1 MKRLLTI
8 VIAATMATSLWAQQG
23 LNVDSVFRGLIVAKN
38 TPEFKETNLSG
49 EVVRRPYKLRKMR
62 TISFL
67 ATESQRDRVEQ
78 LVEAD
83 YQIFKQRPNAK
94 LTDADGEERED
105 RNGHIYYIIFRTADR
120 DRNDA
125 GVRKIDYS
133 YVCYQCKPK
142 AGRHE
147 ITLVYLEGPATF
159 TDLMKNFK
167 RKNNK
172 TR

>member
-1 MKRLLTI
+1 MKRLLTFII
-8 VIAATMATSLWAQQG
+8 VATVAASLWAQSG
-23 LNVDSVFRGLIVAKN
+23 LSVDSVFRGMIVPKN
-38 TPEFKETNLSG
+38 TNEFTETNLSG
-49 EVVRRPYKLRKMR
+49 EVVRPYKLRKMR

-67 ATESQRDRVEQ
+67 ASESQRNRVEQ

-83 YQIFKQRPNAK
+83 YQIFKQRPKAK
-94 LTDADGEERED
+94 QTDADGEERED
-105 RNGHIYYIIFRTADR
+105 RNGHIYYLIFRTADR

-125 GVRKIDYS
+125 GVRKIDHS

-167 RKNNK
+167 RKK
-172 TR
+172 

>member
-1 MKRLLTI
+1 MKRLLTFI
-8 VIAATMATSLWAQQG
+8 IAATVAASLWAQSG
-23 LNVDSVFRGLIVAKN
+23 LSVDSVFRGMIVPKN
-38 TPEFKETNLSG
+38 TNEFTETNLSG
-49 EVVRRPYKLRKMR
+49 EVVRPYKLRKMR

-67 ATESQRDRVEQ
+67 ATESQRNKVEQ

-83 YQIFKQRPNAK
+83 YQIFKQRPKAK
-94 LTDADGEERED
+94 QTDADGEERED
-105 RNGHIYYIIFRTADR
+105 RNGHIYYLIFRTADR

-125 GVRKIDYS
+125 GVRKTDHS

-167 RKNNK
+167 RKK
-172 TR
+172 

>member
-1 MKRLLTI
+1 MKRLLTFI
-8 VIAATMATSLWAQQG
+8 IAATAAMSLWAQQG
-23 LNVDSVFRGLIVAKN
+23 LNVDSVFRGLIVPKSA
-38 TPEFKETNLSG
+38 PEFKETNLSG
-49 EVVRRPYKLRKMR
+49 EVVKPYRLRKMR

-67 ATESQRDRVEQ
+67 ATESQRDHVER
-78 LVEAD
+78 LVEDD
-83 YQIFKQRPNAK
+83 YQFADKNRTT
-94 LTDADGEERED
+94 LTDIDGEEREN

-125 GVRKIDYS
+125 GVRKTDHT

-142 AGRHE
+142 GGRYD

-159 TDLMKNFK
+159 SDLMKNFK

>member
-1 MKRLLTI
+1 MKRLLTFI
-8 VIAATMATSLWAQQG
+8 IAATVAASLWAQSG
-23 LNVDSVFRGLIVAKN
+23 LSVDSVFRGMIVPKN
-38 TPEFKETNLSG
+38 TNEFTETNLSG
-49 EVVRRPYKLRKMR
+49 EVVRPYKLRKMR

-67 ATESQRDRVEQ
+67 ATESQRNKVEQ

-83 YQIFKQRPNAK
+83 YQIFKQRPKAK
-94 LTDADGEERED
+94 QTDADGEERED
-105 RNGHIYYIIFRTADR
+105 RNGHIYYLIFRTADR

-125 GVRKIDYS
+125 GVRKIDHS

-167 RKNNK
+167 RKK
-172 TR
+172 

>member
-1 MKRLLTI
+1 MKRLLTFI
-8 VIAATMATSLWAQQG
+8 IAATVAASLWAQSG
-23 LNVDSVFRGLIVAKN
+23 LSVDSVFRGMIVPKN
-38 TPEFKETNLSG
+38 TNEFTETNLSG
-49 EVVRRPYKLRKMR
+49 GVLKAYKLTKMR

-67 ATESQRDRVEQ
+67 ATESQRNRVEQ

-83 YQIFKQRPNAK
+83 YQIFKQRPKAK

-125 GVRKIDYS
+125 GVRKIDHY

-167 RKNNK
+167 RKK
-172 TR
+172 